1 MDIIVKP
8 TDWVLPNRIGY
19 NKKIYNTFNPS
30 KYLETKEQAPAPA
43 ACKCSNDTCEIE
55 ESYIKLLRQQKIVKD
70 YMQFDSP
77 YRGILLYHELGSG
90 KSIASIAAAE
100 GYVKLKKIVI
110 MTPASLS
117 QNYEN
122 ELLIASKIGR
132 DLKKTWTQIKVNK
145 KSAEMMKDLNEKY
158 AIADKFVKKDGL
170 AWVPLYK
177 EDIEG
182 AEIVIEK
189 TRYNSSDP
197 KDARHRAVIDTYIN
211 HILRNRYTFINYNG
225 LTEKM
230 IKELGARPF
239 DNAFIIIDEIHNFI
253 SRIVN
258 GSRLAK
264 AVYIHMMNA
273 KGTKMILLSGTPII
287 NQPHEIAT
295 LINLVRGPIKE
306 YNIDLLKKSN
316 VPDLNAIT
324 EHLKAKNLYSYIDYI
339 GYNETSV
346 SITLIPEGFKRA
358 SDSSAGAAAATI
370 TKYKSPLIQQED
382 IIKNITEVLNKSG
395 FVKLSVKNKVIAN
408 EALPTD
414 KVVFNK
420 LFINDDNLSVKNEDL
435 FKRRI
440 LGTISY
446 YKTTGSELFPRMLP
460 NVARE
465 LFMTDHQIK
474 KYLEVRS
481 VEIKMDDR
489 KKVFKGKGGKGGGGG
504 DDIGSVYR
512 AFSRMVCNFAFPDEI
527 NRVFPNDVRVLMK
540 KELKEMVNVD
550 SDNGDDLDAAEAA
563 EAEAAGAGATG
574 AADAKKLNKEVVA
587 AYGEQLDAAM
597 DRLVKN
603 DYLEI
608 DKLREVYSPKFAQM
622 YEDINSSPGSVLVYS
637 QFRMI
642 EGLGIFK
649 EVLNRQGYAEINI
662 VNNEEFGYM
671 VDDIEVFDKI
681 YDNKRY
687 VVFNSDRV
695 KTNILMNIFNGNSK
709 ALPKVIQEQLKHLN
723 IDKEQMY
730 GKIAKVMMITQSG
743 AEGISLKNVR
753 RVLITEYFWNS
764 VRIDQVIGRAVR
776 TCSHKSLPVEDQTV
790 QVFTYLMNFTRK
802 QLTENLTLR
811 SKDKEVSTDKHIYN
825 IAKSKEGLVNS
836 FLKMLKAASLDCVI
850 QADVNNPLS
859 NGYKCYS
866 WPINV
871 DDNELAYTNNI
882 NLDKKILQFKNKQHI
897 RKDRG
902 HVVLKNGKK
911 YVLLKDKLYDYYSY
925 VNAGLLLPASG

>member
-8 TDWVLPNRIGY
+8 NEWVLPNRIGY
-19 NKKIYNTFNPS
+19 NKNIYNTFNPS
-30 KYLETKEQAPAPA
+30 KYASEAAAAAAPA

-100 GYVKLKKIVI
+100 GYVNQKKIVI

-122 ELLIASKIGR
+122 ELLIASKVGR
-132 DLKKTWTQIKVNK
+132 NLKKTWTQIKVNK
-145 KSAEMMKDLNEKY
+145 KSPEMMKDLTAKY
-158 AIADKFVKKDGL
+158 AIADKFVKKNGL

-182 AEIVIEK
+182 AEVVIDK
-189 TRYNSSDP
+189 IRYNSSDA
-197 KDARHRAVIDTYIN
+197 KDAKYRAEIDTYIN

-273 KGTKMILLSGTPII
+273 KGTKIILLSGTPII

-306 YNIDLLKKSN
+306 YNIDLLKKSK
-316 VPDLNAIT
+316 VPDLNAII
-324 EHLKAKNLYSYIDYI
+324 EHLRAKKLYNYIDYI
-339 GYNETSV
+339 DYNETCM
-346 SITLIPEGFKRA
+346 SITLIPEGFKRTDA
-358 SDSSAGAAAATI
+358 AAAAAAAATI
-370 TKYKSPLIQQED
+370 TKDKWTFSQED
-382 IIKNITEVLNKSG
+382 LIKNITEVLNKTDL
-395 FVKLSVKNKVIAN
+395 VKLSIKSKVIAN

-420 LFINDDNLSVKNEDL
+420 LFIDDKNITVKNEDL

-460 NVARE
+460 TVSRE

-489 KKVFKGKGGKGGGGG
+489 KKLFKGKGGAGGGGG

-540 KELKEMVNVD
+540 KELKDMVNVD
-550 SDNGDDLDAAEAA
+550 SDNGDDMDVAEADAAADAA
-563 EAEAAGAGATG
+563 M
-574 AADAKKLNKEVVA
+574 DAKKLNKEVVA
-587 AYGEQLDAAM
+587 AYGEQLEAAM
-597 DRLVKN
+597 DRLVED

-608 DKLREVYSPKFAQM
+608 DRLRDAYSPKFAQM

-671 VDDIEVFDKI
+671 VDDIDVFDKI

-790 QVFTYLMNFTRK
+790 QVFTYLMNFTKK

-871 DDNELAYTNNI
+871 NDDELSYTNNI
-882 NLDKKILQFKNKQHI
+882 SLDKKILQFKNKQHI

-902 HVVLKNGKK
+902 RVVLKNGKK
-911 YVLLKDKLYDYYSY
+911 YVILKDKLYDYYSY
-925 VNAGLLLPASG
+925 VNAGILIPIAGANV

>member
-1 MDIIVKP
+1 VKP
-8 TDWVLPNRIGY
+8 KEWVLPNRIGY

-30 KYLETKEQAPAPA
+30 NYAATATPTKAVKP
-43 ACKCSNDTCEIE
+43 ACKCTDDTCDLED
-55 ESYIKLLRQQKIVKD
+55 SYVKLLRQQKIVKD
-70 YMQFDSP
+70 YMQYDSP

-100 GYVKLKKIVI
+100 GYVNLKKIVI

-145 KSAEMMKDLNEKY
+145 KSVEMMKELSDKY
-158 AIADKFVKKDGL
+158 AIAEKFVKKNGL
-170 AWVPLYK
+170 VWIPLYK
-177 EDIEG
+177 GDIDG

-189 TRYNSSDP
+189 IKYNSDTRY
-197 KDARHRAVIDTYIN
+197 RAELDVSIN

-230 IKELGARPF
+230 IKELGAKPF

-264 AVYIHMMNA
+264 SIYIHMMNA
-273 KGTKMILLSGTPII
+273 KGTKLILLSGTPII

-306 YNIDLLKKSN
+306 FNVDLLKKSN
-316 VPDLNAIT
+316 APDLKAIV
-324 EHLKAKNLYSYIDYI
+324 EHLQADNLYRYVDSIDYT
-339 GYNETSV
+339 ETTMTF
-346 SITLIPEGFKRA
+346 TLIPDNFKRL
-358 SDSSAGAAAATI
+358 DDNGTTI
-370 TKYKSPLIQQED
+370 TKDTWAFSQED
-382 IIKNITEVLNKSG
+382 VIKRVVESLNKANI
-395 FVKLSVKNKVIAN
+395 VKLSIKNKVIIN

-414 KVVFNK
+414 KVIFNK
-420 LFINDDNLSVKNEDL
+420 LFIDDSSGSGSGGRGDDKVIAIKNEDL

-446 YKTTGSELFPRMLP
+446 YKTTGSDLFPRMLP
-460 NVARE
+460 TISHE
-465 LFMTDHQIK
+465 LFMSDHQIK
-474 KYLEVRS
+474 KYLEVRLI
-481 VEIKMDDR
+481 EIRMDDR
-489 KKVFKGKGGKGGGGG
+489 KKLFKGKGGG

-527 NRVFPNDVRVLMK
+527 ARVFPNDVRVLMK
-540 KELKEMVNVD
+540 KELKEMANVD
-550 SDNGDDLDAAEAA
+550 SDNADIEDADAA
-563 EAEAAGAGATG
+563 
-574 AADAKKLNKEVVA
+574 KQLNKDVVA
-587 AYGEQLDAAM
+587 AYSEQLDAAM
-597 DRLVKN
+597 NKLVKQ
-603 DYLEI
+603 DYLTI
-608 DKLREVYSPKFAQM
+608 DKLRDVYSPKFAQM
-622 YEDINSSPGSVLVYS
+622 YEDIRASPGSVLVYS

-649 EVLNRQGYAEINI
+649 EVLNRQGFAEINI

-671 VDDIEVFDKI
+671 IDDMDIFDEQ

-687 VVFNSDRV
+687 VIFNSDRT

-709 ALPKVIQEQLKHLN
+709 ALPKVIQEQLSHINLE
-723 IDKEQMY
+723 KEQMY
-730 GKIAKVMMITQSG
+730 GKVVKAMMITQSG

-776 TCSHKSLPVEDQTV
+776 TCSHKSLPVADQNV
-790 QVFTYLMNFTRK
+790 QVFTYLMNFTKK
-802 QLTENLTLR
+802 QLNDNPTLR
-811 SKDKEVSTDKHIYN
+811 SKDKEITTDKHIYN

-850 QADVNNPLS
+850 QSDVNHPLA
-859 NGYKCYS
+859 NGYKCYN

-871 DDNELAYTNNI
+871 NDNELSYTNNI
-882 NLDKKILQFKNKQHI
+882 NDDKKILQFKNKQHI

-902 HVVLKNGKK
+902 QVVLKNGKK
-911 YVLLKDKLYDYYSY
+911 YVILKDKLYDYYSY
-925 VNAGLLLPASG
+925 VNAGLLIPANM

>member
-8 TDWVLPNRIGY
+8 KEWVLPNRIGY

-30 KYLETKEQAPAPA
+30 NYAATATPTKAVKP
-43 ACKCSNDTCEIE
+43 ACKCTDDTCDLED
-55 ESYIKLLRQQKIVKD
+55 SYVKLLRQQKIVKD
-70 YMQFDSP
+70 YMQYDSP

-100 GYVKLKKIVI
+100 GYVNLKKIVI

-145 KSAEMMKDLNEKY
+145 KSVEMMKELSDKY
-158 AIADKFVKKDGL
+158 AIAEKFVKKNGL
-170 AWVPLYK
+170 VWIPLYK
-177 EDIEG
+177 GDIDG

-189 TRYNSSDP
+189 IKYNSDTRY
-197 KDARHRAVIDTYIN
+197 RAELDVSIN

-230 IKELGARPF
+230 IKELGAKPF

-264 AVYIHMMNA
+264 SIYIHMMNA
-273 KGTKMILLSGTPII
+273 KGTKLILLSGTPII

-306 YNIDLLKKSN
+306 FNVDLLKKSN
-316 VPDLNAIT
+316 APDLKAIV
-324 EHLKAKNLYSYIDYI
+324 EHLQADNLYRYVDSIDYT
-339 GYNETSV
+339 ETTMTF
-346 SITLIPEGFKRA
+346 TLIPDNFKRL
-358 SDSSAGAAAATI
+358 DDNGTTI
-370 TKYKSPLIQQED
+370 TKDTWAFSQED
-382 IIKNITEVLNKSG
+382 VIKRVVESLNKANI
-395 FVKLSVKNKVIAN
+395 VKLSIKNKVIIN

-414 KVVFNK
+414 KVIFNK
-420 LFINDDNLSVKNEDL
+420 LFIDDSSGSGSGGRGDDKVIAIKNEDL

-446 YKTTGSELFPRMLP
+446 YKTTGSDLFPRMLP
-460 NVARE
+460 TISHE
-465 LFMTDHQIK
+465 LFMSDHQIK
-474 KYLEVRS
+474 KYLEVRLI
-481 VEIKMDDR
+481 EIRMDDR
-489 KKVFKGKGGKGGGGG
+489 KKLFKGKGGG

-527 NRVFPNDVRVLMK
+527 ARVFPNDVRVLMK
-540 KELKEMVNVD
+540 KELKEMANVD
-550 SDNGDDLDAAEAA
+550 SDNADIEDADAA
-563 EAEAAGAGATG
+563 
-574 AADAKKLNKEVVA
+574 KQLNKDVVA
-587 AYGEQLDAAM
+587 AYSEQLDAAM
-597 DRLVKN
+597 NKLVKQ
-603 DYLEI
+603 DYLTI
-608 DKLREVYSPKFAQM
+608 DKLRDVYSPKFAQM
-622 YEDINSSPGSVLVYS
+622 YEDIRASPGSVLVYS

-649 EVLNRQGYAEINI
+649 EVLNRQGFAEINI

-671 VDDIEVFDKI
+671 IDDMDIFDEQ

-687 VVFNSDRV
+687 VIFNSDRT

-709 ALPKVIQEQLKHLN
+709 ALPKVIQEQLSHINLE
-723 IDKEQMY
+723 KEQMY
-730 GKIAKVMMITQSG
+730 GKVVKAMMITQSG

-776 TCSHKSLPVEDQTV
+776 TCSHKSLPVADQNV
-790 QVFTYLMNFTRK
+790 QVFTYLMNFTKK
-802 QLTENLTLR
+802 QLNDNPTLR
-811 SKDKEVSTDKHIYN
+811 SKDKEITTDKHIYN

-850 QADVNNPLS
+850 QSDVNHPLA
-859 NGYKCYS
+859 NGYKCYN

-871 DDNELAYTNNI
+871 NDNELSYTNNI
-882 NLDKKILQFKNKQHI
+882 NDDKKILQFKNKQHI

-902 HVVLKNGKK
+902 QVVLKNGKK
-911 YVLLKDKLYDYYSY
+911 YVILKDKLYDYYSY
-925 VNAGLLLPASG
+925 VNAGLLIPANM

>member
-30 KYLETKEQAPAPA
+30 KYLETKERAPA

-145 KSAEMMKDLNEKY
+145 KSAEMMKDLKEKY

-177 EDIEG
+177 VDIEG

-324 EHLKAKNLYSYIDYI
+324 EHLKAKNLYSYIDNI
-339 GYNETSV
+339 DYNETSV

-358 SDSSAGAAAATI
+358 NDAAVADATI
-370 TKYKSPLIQQED
+370 TKYKSSLIQQED

-395 FVKLSVKNKVIAN
+395 LVKLSVKNKVIAN

-420 LFINDDNLSVKNEDL
+420 LFINDDNISVKNEDL

-489 KKVFKGKGGKGGGGG
+489 KKVFKGKGGGGG

-550 SDNGDDLDAAEAA
+550 SDNGDDLDAAGA
-563 EAEAAGAGATG
+563 AEAAGA
-574 AADAKKLNKEVVA
+574 DAKKINKEVVA

-671 VDDIEVFDKI
+671 VDDIDVFDEI

-723 IDKEQMY
+723 IDREQMY

-902 HVVLKNGKK
+902 QVVLKNGKK